1 MIESKR
7 GKLKT
12 NNFIVHHCW
21 PARPKTLIIINS
33 FLSHALGTFDT
44 YVNID
49 ICSDD
54 SSYPVFLLDIKI
66 QLWSDW
72 ISIHLALRHVK
83 LLSTFLNISRC
94 QFDLGRRGTWE
105 TIVDNVAFTSTHNNL
120 ANVRLLLVLPMR
132 YSICSWGIFH
142 KFLSKFPTISRSI
155 LSGSLLDAIVCF
167 FSVKFFFLSLLLMFF
182 LERH

>member
-33 FLSHALGTFDT
+33 FLSHTLGTFDT

-94 QFDLGRRGTWE
+94 QLDLGRRGTWE